1 MAYILFHVPHS
12 SLKIPNVYWNI
23 CIKNKEYINNS
34 NINLSDYLIDKLIPN
49 KCHKIVFK
57 YSRVFCDVER
67 FKDDKKESMS
77 KKSIGLNYKND
88 CYEVI
93 ALTNKKYKR
102 KIIKSYYNK
111 YHNKLDKV
119 VSEILKKHNKCII
132 VDFHSYSDE
141 MVEKLFNSKNN
152 PDICIGV
159 DNTYTDKELI
169 DFTIDH
175 FKKYGYS
182 TEINK
187 PYSGTIIPNKYLNKK
202 ENVLSS
208 IMIEINKRI
217 YLNSR
222 EDFNKIKIC
231 IEDYYNKLNCNYLS

>member
-57 YSRVFCDVER
+57 YSRIFCDVER
-67 FKDDKKESMS
+67 FKDDKKERMS
-77 KKSIGLNYKND
+77 KKGMGVIYTND
-88 CYEVI
+88 CDEVI
-93 ALTNKKYKR
+93 ALPNKKYKR